1 MKTIACL
8 LAASLAGESPAPTQV
23 ASETECVATDN
34 RCQAKRFE
42 QKASRAETPK
52 MRALYLHAAHVAHL
66 AVFDETGDV
75 AALCAARRT
84 FDKSLAI
91 EGQPEGQRTAFEDA
105 RGKLESREKQR
116 GARCGSAR
124 RSAKTQ
130 APALAAKVE
139 AAASA
144 GDAEPPPL
152 LAMGPAAGAP
162 VEDNVTD
169 SLGGILRL

>member
-8 LAASLAGESPAPTQV
+8 LAVSLAGESPAPTQV
-23 ASETECVATDN
+23 AGETECVATDN

-75 AALCAARRT
+75 GALCAARRT

-124 RSAKTQ
+124 
-130 APALAAKVE
+130 
-139 AAASA
+139 
-144 GDAEPPPL
+144 
-152 LAMGPAAGAP
+152 
-162 VEDNVTD
+162 
-169 SLGGILRL
+169 